1 MRDDLTFAER
11 MHQGLRDVRWP
22 EPAEIRARARRRSR
36 RTAVAAATA
45 VLAVTSFSAVAVG
58 GRDGAVAPLTSWA
71 DWRMFQPEP
80 EPEPSRQAEI
90 PQEAL
95 LELTDVGV
103 PSNVRLGDTGLRE
116 SVQVDPLLETCADGR
131 GLSGQ
136 QTVSRYSRSQTLLQK
151 DMPDQAWSSG
161 APVLTQDVYRL
172 APGASARFFIELDR
186 VVTACA
192 DWTEVAPRQWG
203 LGAVTVSVAHTWR
216 AVERDFAG
224 DEAVLLRH
232 ALSQPVD
239 VATGKSLDVRFPSET
254 RMVVRVGDL
263 VTVIVPASGLGVD
276 GPDAVRATGDAEL
289 LELGRRAARRL
300 CVAANPSC

>member
-11 MHQGLRDVRWP
+11 VHRELREVRWP

-36 RTAVAAATA
+36 RTAVAAAIA
-45 VLAVTSFSAVAVG
+45 VLAVVSGSAVAVG
-58 GRDGAVAPLTSWA
+58 DRDGAVVPLASWA
-71 DWRMFQPEP
+71 ERRLSQPEP
-80 EPEPSRQAEI
+80 EPSGQAEI

-95 LELTDVGV
+95 LEPADVGV
-103 PSNVRLGDTGLRE
+103 RSNVRLGDTGLGE
-116 SVQVDPLLETCADGR
+116 QVQVDPLLEICADGR

-136 QTVSRYSRSQTLLQK
+136 RTVSRYSRSQSLLQK
-151 DMPDQAWSSG
+151 DTHGQTWSSG
-161 APVLTQDVYRL
+161 GLVLTQDVYRL
-172 APGASARFFIELDR
+172 APGASARFFTGLDR
-186 VVTACA
+186 IVTACA
-192 DWTEVAPRQWG
+192 GWTEVGPRPWG
-203 LGAVTVSVAHTWR
+203 RGIVTASVAHTWR

-239 VATGKSLDVRFPSET
+239 VATGKPLDVRFPSES

-263 VTVIVPASGLGVD
+263 VTVIVPASELGVD
-276 GPDAVRATGDAEL
+276 GPNIVGSTSDAKL
-289 LELGRRAARRL
+289 LELGRSAARRL

>member
-11 MHQGLRDVRWP
+11 IHRELREVRWP
-22 EPAEIRARARRRSR
+22 EPAEIRARARRRSW
-36 RTAVAAATA
+36 RTALAAATA
-45 VLAVTSFSAVAVG
+45 VLAVASVSAVAVG
-58 GRDGAVAPLTSWA
+58 GRDGAVAPLASWA
-71 DWRMFQPEP
+71 DRRLFQPEP
-80 EPEPSRQAEI
+80 KPSGQAEI

-95 LELTDVGV
+95 LEPADVGV
-103 PSNVRLGDTGLRE
+103 RSNVRLGDTGLGE
-116 SVQVDPLLETCADGR
+116 QVQVDPLLEICADGR

-151 DMPDQAWSSG
+151 DTLGQAWSSG
-161 APVLTQDVYRL
+161 GPVLTQDVYRL
-172 APGASARFFIELDR
+172 APGASARFFSGLDR
-186 VVTACA
+186 IVTACA
-192 DWTEVAPRQWG
+192 GWTEVAPRPWG
-203 LGAVTVSVAHTWR
+203 PGTVTASVAHTWR

-224 DEAVLLRH
+224 DEAVLLRQ

-239 VATGKSLDVRFPSET
+239 VATGKPLDVQFPSET

-276 GPDAVRATGDAEL
+276 LPSSLRWTSDAEL
-289 LELGRRAARRL
+289 LELGRTAARRL

>member
-11 MHQGLRDVRWP
+11 MHRDLRDVRWP

-36 RTAVAAATA
+36 RTAVAAAIA
-45 VLAVTSFSAVAVG
+45 VLAVASVSAVTVG
-58 GRDGAVAPLTSWA
+58 GRDDAVAPLSSWA
-71 DWRMFQPEP
+71 ERRLFQPEP
-80 EPEPSRQAEI
+80 EPSGQAEI

-95 LELTDVGV
+95 LEPADVGV
-103 PSNVRLGDTGLRE
+103 RSYVRLGDTGLGE
-116 SVQVDPLLETCADGR
+116 QVQVDPLLEVCADGR

-136 QTVSRYSRSQTLLQK
+136 QTVSRYSRSQALLQK
-151 DMPDQAWSSG
+151 DTPGQAWSSG
-161 APVLTQDVYRL
+161 GLVLTQDVYRL
-172 APGASARFFIELDR
+172 APEASARFFTGLDR
-186 VVTACA
+186 IVTACA
-192 DWTEVAPRQWG
+192 GWTEVAPRPWG
-203 LGAVTVSVAHTWR
+203 PGTVTASVAHTWR

-224 DEAVLLRH
+224 DEAVLLRQ

-239 VATGKSLDVRFPSET
+239 VATGKPLDVRYPSET

-276 GPDAVRATGDAEL
+276 GPNIAGSTSDAEL
-289 LELGRRAARRL
+289 LELGRTAARRL